1 MKRAGML
8 AVVAALAGA
17 GVVTVAQAPPPSRG
31 PVIGILHALHAT
43 TSVEKT
49 AAFYRDVFGF
59 TGEPRPFPNP
69 AVPMLTNSPGVQ
81 LRNLIYRMPIA
92 GFNYELTEFSG
103 VERHA
108 AQAQMTDPGAM
119 RLIFVVRDMDP
130 VVAAVRNAHASI
142 VSLSGA
148 PTPVMSGGA
157 AHRVLTV
164 RDPDGFILEIQED
177 RRAPADA
184 QGANVVTARMGIAV
198 ADIDKTMA
206 FWHDLLGFEL
216 SGPKTFAS
224 DRAML
229 SALGVV
235 SAASSRTVS
244 GVVPGTTAGISFTSF
259 RGVPA
264 GRPFDLRVPDPGA
277 AGMAIRVTHLDDFL
291 PKLKAAGVRVISKDG
306 VPVQF
311 SATSRNI
318 FVKDPNGLNV
328 ELVDS
333 PPPAAPAAAPVAQA
347 PASPAAVRTAAPVR
361 PEDLPQRNRPTPAAR
376 ITAYAPPKTAWG
388 DPQLAGSYT
397 SSDESG
403 VPFERPVEFDGRR
416 LEDIGP
422 AELAELTKQRQQQT
436 VQRAPTLSE
445 FPGATSPLH
454 WFEFYNAA
462 NSHAW
467 LVSNPPDGHVPPAT
481 AEANARNAA
490 RAAARQGHG
499 PADSA
504 EDRSLWDRCI
514 TRGIPGSMLPTLYG
528 NSYEFHQGPGYIA
541 IRYEMVNETRIIP
554 LDARPHVGG
563 RIREYLGDARGRF
576 DGNTLVIE
584 TTNFTG
590 ATAYR
595 GSSQWLKM
603 TERFTPVSPA
613 ALEWSV
619 TFDDPHTWVRP
630 WTFTMWLTKVDDS
643 QRPFE
648 YACHEGNYGLR
659 NILSAARAEDAAA
672 RDAAAKGIVWPAQ
685 ASEEDKGER

>member
-1 MKRAGML
+1 MNRIHIGL
-8 AVVAALAGA
+8 ALGALT
-17 GVVTVAQAPPPSRG
+17 GVVTLAQTPAPPTA
-31 PVIGILHALHAT
+31 PVVGILHALHAT

-59 TGEPRPFPNP
+59 AGEPRPFPNP
-69 AVPMLTNSPGVQ
+69 AVPMLTNSPGVR
-81 LRNLIYRMPIA
+81 LRNLIYRMPVA

-108 AQAQMTDPGAM
+108 AQAQLTDPGAM
-119 RLIFVVRDMDP
+119 RLTFVVRDIEP
-130 VVAAVRNAHASI
+130 VVAAVRTAQATI
-142 VSLSGA
+142 LSLSGA
-148 PTPVMSGGA
+148 PTTITREGA

-164 RDPDGFILEIQED
+164 RDPDGFIVEIQED
-177 RRAPADA
+177 RQAPAGA
-184 QGANVVTARMGIAV
+184 QGGNVVTARMAITV
-198 ADIDKTMA
+198 ADVDASMA
-206 FWHDLLGFEL
+206 FWHGLLGFDL
-216 SGPKTFAS
+216 TGPATFTS

-235 SAASSRTVS
+235 SAASARTVS
-244 GVVPGTTAGISFTSF
+244 GVVPGTTAGISFTAF

-277 AGMAIRVTHLDDFL
+277 AGMAIRVRGLDAFL
-291 PKLKAAGVRVISKDG
+291 PALKAAGVRVISKDG

-311 SATSRNI
+311 GANSRNI

-333 PPPAAPAAAPVAQA
+333 PPPAAAAAAPVAQA
-347 PASPAAVRTAAPVR
+347 PASLPGVRTAAPIR
-361 PEDLPQRNRPTPAAR
+361 PEDLPQRNRPTPQAAR
-376 ITAYAPPKTAWG
+376 LTSYAPPRTAWG
-388 DPQLAGSYT
+388 DPQLAGAYT

-403 VPFERPVEFDGRR
+403 VPFERPAQFEGRT
-416 LEDIGP
+416 LEDITP
-422 AELAELTKQRQQQT
+422 DELAALNTQRQQQT
-436 VQRAPTLSE
+436 IQRAPTLSE
-445 FPGATSPLH
+445 FPGATSPMH

-462 NSHAW
+462 NAHAW
-467 LVSNPPDGHVPPAT
+467 LVSDPPDGHVPPPT
-481 AEANARNAA
+481 PEADARASA
-490 RAAARQGHG
+490 RAATRAARG

-563 RIREYLGDARGRF
+563 RILEYLGDARGRF
-576 DGNTLVIE
+576 EGNTLVIE
-584 TTNFTG
+584 TTNFTDK
-590 ATAYR
+590 TAYR
-595 GSSQWLKM
+595 GSSQYLKM
-603 TERFTPVSPA
+603 TERFTPVSSA

-619 TFDDPHTWVRP
+619 TLDDPHTWGRP

-648 YACHEGNYGLR
+648 YACNEGNYGLR
-659 NILSAARAEDAAA
+659 DILSAERAEDEAAKA
-672 RDAAAKGIVWPAQ
+672 AAAKGEGRAPRAR
-685 ASEEDKGER
+685 EEDEGER